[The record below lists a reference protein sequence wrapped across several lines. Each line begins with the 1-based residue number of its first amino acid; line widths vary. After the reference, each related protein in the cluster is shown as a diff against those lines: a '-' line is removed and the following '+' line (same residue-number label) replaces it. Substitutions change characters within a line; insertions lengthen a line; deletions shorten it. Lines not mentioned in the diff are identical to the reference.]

1 MEGPAL
7 LKNEVGMEVQ
17 LIDKGLLDELHRKAC
32 SSDRLRMNFDL
43 RTTAEDGSQRMLN
56 ALEVGTK
63 VPIHRHLKSSET
75 VVCLHGRLD
84 VIFYVDLPNMD
95 AGGPGREFQE
105 TFRTELCPA
114 KGQYGVQIPKGVWHT
129 IEVFEESTIFESK
142 DGKYVP

>member
-1 MEGPAL
+1 MRGALDKSEKNMVIQLINGEL
-7 LKNEVGMEVQ
+7 LK
-17 LIDKGLLDELHRKAC
+17 ELHDKA
-32 SSDRLRMNFDL
+32 SVNERLRQNFDL
-43 RTTAEDGSQRMLN
+43 RTTPEDGSQRMLN

-63 VPIHRHLKSSET
+63 VPIHRHEETSET
-75 VVCLHGRLD
+75 VVCLQGRLD

-114 KGQYGVQIPKGVWHT
+114 KGQYGVQIPKGAWHT
-129 IEVFEESTIFESK
+129 IEVLEESTIFESK